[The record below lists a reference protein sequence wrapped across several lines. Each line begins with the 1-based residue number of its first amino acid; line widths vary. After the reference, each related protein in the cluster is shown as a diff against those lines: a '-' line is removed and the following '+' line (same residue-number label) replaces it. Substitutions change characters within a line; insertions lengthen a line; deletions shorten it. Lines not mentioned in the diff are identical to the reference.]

1 MKLGGRIDI
10 SIVFLC
16 IVTAQ
21 DERVHT
27 FNVSLTVYTL
37 LKKTTRGARKVTTV
51 KEEKLVKVKEL
62 PFAIKK
68 IDITRTTHSCKNRR
82 NIHMALLPQ
91 FLLKLVKIDGIVLL
105 DHIANKNDI
114 FLAEDVRTSNGTE
127 IGIRVGDGAKFFV
140 ELECIVSKRFL
151 DTKDTADVFDGAALF
166 IKNEDLVFCVVGD
179 SVYYPWVAAQVW
191 NTDTCDTH
199 TPGTRSGGG
208 GGGGMWGRN
217 ITLSLSLLWYEGW
230 CWDVASQWW
239 LWHVGV

>member
-16 IVTAQ
+16 IVRILSLLLMIPHDSYFVQVTAQ

-82 NIHMALLPQ
+82 KCAPSTGPSIM
-91 FLLKLVKIDGIVLL
+91 
-105 DHIANKNDI
+105 
-114 FLAEDVRTSNGTE
+114 S
-127 IGIRVGDGAKFFV
+127 
-140 ELECIVSKRFL
+140 
-151 DTKDTADVFDGAALF
+151 
-166 IKNEDLVFCVVGD
+166 
-179 SVYYPWVAAQVW
+179 
-191 NTDTCDTH
+191 
-199 TPGTRSGGG
+199 
-208 GGGGMWGRN
+208 
-217 ITLSLSLLWYEGW
+217 
-230 CWDVASQWW
+230 
-239 LWHVGV
+239 